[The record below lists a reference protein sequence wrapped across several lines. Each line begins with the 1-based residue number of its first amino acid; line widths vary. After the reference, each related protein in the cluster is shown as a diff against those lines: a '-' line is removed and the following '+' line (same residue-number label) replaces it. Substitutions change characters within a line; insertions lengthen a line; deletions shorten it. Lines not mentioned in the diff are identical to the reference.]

1 MASRPDIDGAKTP
14 RNITMTD
21 ELREKLARIDPMHP
35 GVPTRSVTDESS
47 RQLLETIMSTETR
60 ERTDSSGAPNRT
72 WTLAVAAL
80 AALVVAVG
88 GIIAL
93 GEGAGET
100 PQAAAIELNAGGEDA
115 FASCIQFSPEEL
127 ARVAEL
133 AFEGTVTAVDGP
145 EVTLTVSEWFK
156 GGEPATEVVLNAP
169 LGMEA
174 LIGGIP
180 FEVGGQYLI
189 SAQDGNVNY
198 CGFSGPSTP
207 EYRAAFETAFGS

>member
-14 RNITMTD
+14 RNMTMSD
-21 ELREKLARIDPMHP
+21 ELRDKLAGIDPMRP

-47 RQLLETIMSTETR
+47 RQLMETIMSTETR
-60 ERTDSSGAPNRT
+60 ERTESSGSPNRT

-88 GIIAL
+88 GIIAF
-93 GEGAGET
+93 GENAGET
-100 PQAAAIELNAGGEDA
+100 PPAAAIELNAGGEDA
-115 FASCIQFSPEEL
+115 LAMCIQFSPEEL
-127 ARVAEL
+127 ARVEM

-145 EVTLTVSEWFK
+145 EVTLTVDEWFK

-180 FEVGGQYLI
+180 FETGEQYLI

-207 EYRAAFETAFGS
+207 EYRAAFETAFGG